1 LCYICETFA
10 AGGVGALLNL
20 KIITMTIEEKVLE
33 AMRKAGEPL
42 NAGKIATLAGID
54 KKDVEK
60 AMTRLKADGSI
71 VSPKRC
77 FWEPAK

>member
-1 LCYICETFA
+1 
-10 AGGVGALLNL
+10 
-20 KIITMTIEEKVLE
+20 MTTEEKVLD

-60 AMTRLKADGSI
+60 TMNKLKADGSI